1 MSSKYEPKKDE
12 YRKSNNYAQNESKEP
27 PTVQMDKLINLFW
40 ENEPFVRNIRKNDEL
55 EVKFGTRGIKPLTKI
70 DFDNVIRKLKSFGF
84 TCANEEGY
92 YLLRIQ
98 NQFLD
103 PISGVFKLSQVRTEI
118 DGFHT
123 IQEYCKHNDINKL
136 LNENAH
142 SNNIK
147 FVNKGLFSKGTYATK
162 DLERIRPVNFDDFNF
177 RVSYNVENIL
187 QNKGIVSNIIKDWEK
202 SKKSFRYLNRVTFI
216 HPEYPIKVDMSIVKS
231 SKYEGGNP
239 ILEYTTGESNV
250 FKNQEIY
257 EIELEV
263 DNSEIGHSKPTN
275 SPAKLL
281 EHIRKTIKYV
291 LMGLQETNYPVS
303 YPEQRLILQEYMKI
317 IHAENYDPKKH
328 ERVYSNNFI
337 GPSPKTLQINNI
349 VKTND
354 NILIPNIRNEYTVT
368 DKADG
373 ERYLM
378 IISSKGKIYL
388 INQNMKVLFTG
399 TETDEKEVFN
409 TLIDGELILHNKN
422 GKFINLYASFDIYYI
437 NKKDV
442 RPLGF
447 IPKTSNDTKSNFRV
461 PLLKHV
467 ISLIK
472 PKSIVKDDIIS
483 PIRIESKQFYPLQQQ
498 NQNIFEACKLI
509 MDRDKEGLFEYN
521 TDGLIFTPANMG
533 VGVDEIGKIG
543 KITKTTWDYAFKWK
557 PTSFNTIDFLVTTKK
572 SKTGLDEVTS
582 IFQDGL
588 QTSSVNQ
595 IKEYKTIILRCGFSE
610 SRDGYIN
617 PCQDIIND
625 NLPTLST
632 GDNNKKNDYYPLQFY
647 PSDPYDPTA
656 GICNIILKN
665 DDTGIQQMYTE
676 GNEIFGDNAIV
687 EFRYEIDNESG
698 WRWIPIRVRYDKTS
712 ENAYRTANNNWHS
725 IHNPIT
731 EEMLCTGNNI
741 PEEVIDDDVYYNNF
755 TGNSKTRGL
764 RDFHNLFV
772 KKLLI
777 TSVSKRNDTLID
789 FACGKGGDLSKWVS
803 SKLSFVFGID
813 IAKDNLEN
821 RLNGACARYLNCH
834 KDFKNIPHALFVNGN
849 SSLNIRNGTAMLND
863 KAVQITKAVFGQ
875 GHNDEEKLGKGVA
888 KQFGK
893 GEEGFNVS
901 SCQFALH
908 YFFENQKTFQNFIRN
923 VSECTKLGGYFIGT
937 CYDGKIIFNLLKK
950 KKIGE
955 NIELYDGSSKIWE
968 IVKDYDDTKFDDDVT
983 SLGYRINVFQESINK
998 SFTEYLVN
1006 FDYLERI
1013 MENYGFNLVQRDDA
1027 KILGLPDGSGLFS
1040 DLFNKM
1046 QDELKK
1052 NSFNTEYGT
1061 AKSMNANEKKISF
1074 LNRYFV
1080 FKKISHVN
1088 SEKISLELIDESLSD
1103 RKHQSDDDENY
1114 EPEPTK
1120 KEKEKEKEKEHKT
1133 SKSKAKRLN
1142 KKIVLVPATEEVDSL
1157 QEEEIKEPEPESDQ
1171 EEEPQPKEPEQEQEP
1186 EIKEQEPKEL
1196 LKEQEVKSKRTYTKK
1211 PKIIIAD
1218 DNEEI
1223 KEDKPKRKYVKK
1235 TKIIIEPDVEEVKN
1249 PEPEKHESEKPKTTI
1264 KIKKTITRKKKP
1276 DV

>member
-1 MSSKYEPKKDE
+1 MSSKYEPKKGE
-12 YRKSNNYAQNESKEP
+12 YKKPNNYDQKEP
-27 PTVQMDKLINLFW
+27 KEPLTVQMDKLINLFW

-123 IQEYCKHNDINKL
+123 IQDYCKHNDINKL
-136 LNENAH
+136 MNETSH

-147 FVNKGLFSKGTYATK
+147 FVNKGLFSKGTHATK

-281 EHIRKTIKYV
+281 EHIRRTIKYV
-291 LMGLQETNYPVS
+291 LMGLQETNYPIS

-328 ERVYSNNFI
+328 ERVYSSNFI

-349 VKTND
+349 VKKND
-354 NILIPNIRNEYTVT
+354 NILIPNIRTEYTVT

-409 TLIDGELILHNKN
+409 TLIDGELILHNKT

-447 IPKTSNDTKSNFRV
+447 IPKTSSDTKSNFRV

-498 NQNIFEACKLI
+498 TQNIFEACKLI
-509 MDRDKEGLFEYN
+509 LDRDKQGLVEYN

-543 KITKTTWDYAFKWK
+543 KITKTTWDYALKWK
-557 PTSFNTIDFLVTTKK
+557 PSSFNTIDFLVTTKK
-572 SKTGLDEVTS
+572 AKTGLDEVTS

-610 SRDGYIN
+610 SRDGFIN

-625 NLPTLST
+625 NLPTFNS
-632 GDNNKKNDYYPLQFY
+632 GIDNKKNDYYPLQFY

-731 EEMLCTGNNI
+731 EEMICTGNNI
-741 PEEVIDDDVYYNNF
+741 PDEVIDDDVYYNSF

-789 FACGKGGDLSKWVS
+789 FACGKGGDLSKWIS

-849 SSLNIRNGTAMLND
+849 SSLNIRNGMAMLND

-875 GHNDEEKLGKGVA
+875 GHKDEEKLGKGVA

-893 GEEGFNVS
+893 GEEGFNIS

-950 KKIGE
+950 KKSGE
-955 NIELYDGSSKIWE
+955 NIELYDGSTKIWE
-968 IVKDYDDTKFDDDVT
+968 IVKDYDDINFDDDVT

-1046 QDELKK
+1046 QDELKR
-1052 NSFNTEYGT
+1052 NSFNMEYGT
-1061 AKSMNANEKKISF
+1061 AKNMNSNEKKISF

-1088 SEKISLELIDESLSD
+1088 AEKISLELIDESLSD
-1103 RKHQSDDDENY
+1103 RKHPENDEQY
-1114 EPEPTK
+1114 QEEPKVTK
-1120 KEKEKEKEKEHKT
+1120 KPKMLEKEKEKEKEHK
-1133 SKSKAKRLN
+1133 KPKAKRLN
-1142 KKIVLVPATEEVDSL
+1142 KKIVLVPATDETDSL
-1157 QEEEIKEPEPESDQ
+1157 SPQKEEQEIKEPEQ
-1171 EEEPQPKEPEQEQEP
+1171 EIKEPEQEIKEP
-1186 EIKEQEPKEL
+1186 EQEIKEP
-1196 LKEQEVKSKRTYTKK
+1196 EQ
-1211 PKIIIAD
+1211 
-1218 DNEEI
+1218 EI
-1223 KEDKPKRKYVKK
+1223 KEPEQEIKEPEQEIKAPDAIKPKRKYVKK
-1235 TKIIIEPDVEEVKN
+1235 LKIVLEPDIVEQKEQ
-1249 PEPEKHESEKPKTTI
+1249 EPEKPKTTI
-1264 KIKKTITRKKKP
+1264 KIKKTITRKKKH